1 MFSSRGGTSQGPK
14 TKLLKAERAILNEND
29 RLIAGRYRLGA
40 LVGRGGM
47 AEVFEGYDT
56 RLGRT
61 IAIKLL
67 KSDLANDAGFEA
79 KFRQEAQA
87 SARMAHPTI
96 VRVYDAGE
104 EESIDENG
112 QVRKTPF
119 IVMELV
125 RGQLLREIIHQGKVD
140 TARAIKYVSGVLT
153 ALEVS
158 HNAGVVHRDIKPAN
172 VMIGEGDTVKVMD
185 FGIARAI
192 SDNSTT
198 QAATGGIMGTAQYFS
213 PEQARGES
221 VDARTDLYSTGVI
234 LYELLTGRPPFTGES
249 AVSVAYQHVSEA
261 VTPPSQFNAAV
272 GSELDEVVLRA
283 MAKDRDD
290 RFQSAAEF
298 REHLMA
304 AGANTASTPVAPA
317 PIADRTEVIST
328 PTSVMSPSNSITDEL
343 MLGLETAPNDTV
355 STPTTSKVS
364 VGVLWGLGTGVAVI
378 LVGLLF
384 WVMNIGG
391 ANQSPINPGGITVA
405 SVEGSLYEDAFNTLT
420 EQDLLVLRVYE
431 KSDTVPEGVVIRQEP
446 AAGTNVLANTPVTL
460 YVSSGATEVTVPNV
474 ISIQEAA
481 AVALIEAQGLTIGTI
496 TVISSATVPEGI
508 VIASDPAVGQKLPLG
523 SVVNLTLSNGKVLV
537 PDVRNLTVL
546 EARTILT
553 ASTIGYTVSIE
564 IVDAQTCTGTPGN
577 IVVQQSILP
586 GEAPQL
592 QNIVLYVQCV
602 GGTPSPTPSPTQ
614 TTQG

>member
-1 MFSSRGGTSQGPK
+1 
-14 TKLLKAERAILNEND
+14 
-29 RLIAGRYRLGA
+29 
-40 LVGRGGM
+40 M

-104 EESIDENG
+104 EETVDENG
-112 QVRKTPF
+112 QTRKTPF

-125 RGQLLREIIHQGKVD
+125 RGQLLREVIHQGKVE
-140 TARAIKYVSGVLT
+140 TARAIKYVSGILT

-213 PEQARGES
+213 PEQARGEG
-221 VDARTDLYSTGVI
+221 VDGRTDLYSTGVI

-261 VTPPSQFNAAV
+261 VTPPSQFNPAV
-272 GSELDEVVLRA
+272 SAELDEVVLRA
-283 MAKDRDD
+283 MAKDREG

-298 REHLMA
+298 REHLLA
-304 AGANTASTPVAPA
+304 AGANTASAPIVPTPV
-317 PIADRTEVIST
+317 ADRTEVIST
-328 PTSVMSPSNSITDEL
+328 PTSVMTPSNTDEL
-343 MLGLETAPNDTV
+343 LLGFQTAPNDTV
-355 STPTTSKVS
+355 STATTSKIG
-364 VGVLWGLGTGVAVI
+364 VGVMWGLGTGVAVI

-384 WVMNIGG
+384 WVMSIGG
-391 ANQSPINPGGITVA
+391 GSSNPINPGGIVVT
-405 SVEGSLYEDAFNTLT
+405 SVEGSLYEDAFNTLS

-446 AAGTNVLANTPVTL
+446 PAGTNVLANTPVTL

-508 VIASDPAVGQKLPLG
+508 VIASDPAIGQKLPLG

-553 ASTIGYTVSIE
+553 ATTIGYTVSIE
-564 IVDAQTCTGTPGN
+564 IVDAQTCSGTPGN
-577 IVVQQSILP
+577 VVVEQSVLP

-602 GGTPSPTPSPTQ
+602 GGTPSPTPTPTQ

>member
-1 MFSSRGGTSQGPK
+1 M
-14 TKLLKAERAILNEND
+14 NENE
-29 RLIAGRYRLGA
+29 RLIAGRYRLGN

-67 KSDLANDAGFEA
+67 KSDLANDAGFES

-104 EESIDENG
+104 EESVDENG
-112 QVRKTPF
+112 QIRKTPF

-125 RGQLLREIIHQGKVD
+125 RGQLLREVIHQGRVE
-140 TARAIKYVSGVLT
+140 TSRAIKYVSGILT

-158 HNAGVVHRDIKPAN
+158 HTAGVVHRDIKPAN
-172 VMIGEGDTVKVMD
+172 VMIGEGDSVKVMD

-213 PEQARGES
+213 PEQARGEG

-261 VTPPSQFNAAV
+261 VIPPSQFNPSV
-272 GSELDEVVLRA
+272 SPELDAVVLRA
-283 MAKDRDD
+283 MAKERDS

-298 REHLMA
+298 REHLLA
-304 AGANTASTPVAPA
+304 AGSSTASNPVAPS
-317 PIADRTEVIST
+317 PIADRTELIST
-328 PTSVMSPSNSITDEL
+328 PTSLMPPSNTDE
-343 MLGLETAPNDTV
+343 MLLKLETAPNDTV
-355 STPTTSKVS
+355 STATTSKIG
-364 VGVLWGLGTGVAVI
+364 VGVMWGLGTGVAVI

-384 WVMNIGG
+384 WLMSIGG
-391 ANQSPINPGGITVA
+391 GNSNPINPGGITVA
-405 SVEGSLYEDAFNTLT
+405 SVEGSLYDDAFNTLT
-420 EQDLLVLRVYE
+420 EQNLLVLRVYE

-446 AAGTNVLANTPVTL
+446 AAGTNVLANTPITL

-496 TVISSATVPEGI
+496 TVVSSATVPEGI
-508 VIASDPAVGQKLPLG
+508 VIAADPAVGQKLPLG

-537 PDVRNLTVL
+537 PDVRNLSVL

-564 IVDAQTCTGTPGN
+564 IIDANTCTGTPGN
-577 IVVQQSILP
+577 IVVEQSVLP

-602 GGTPSPTPSPTQ
+602 GGTTPSPTPTPT
-614 TTQG
+614 TEG